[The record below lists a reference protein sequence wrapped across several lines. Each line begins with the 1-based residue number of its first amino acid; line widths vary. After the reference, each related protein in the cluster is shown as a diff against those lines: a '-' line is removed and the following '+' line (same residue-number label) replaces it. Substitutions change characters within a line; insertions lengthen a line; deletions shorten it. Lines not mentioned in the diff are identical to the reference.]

1 MAHDAFLID
10 ALKREDQTGTKQME
24 QQMADFLTGQ
34 KEAFGYEAAFV
45 VSDASKLYYSYAGL
59 NKKIE
64 EVCNAL
70 DILVKDND
78 GMVWTTPVVE
88 KYDALID
95 ELDDL
100 NSRLNR
106 LCVIEYPNGAHVY
119 HYSYCV

>member
-1 MAHDAFLID
+1 MTIQDTTWGKVI
-10 ALKREDQTGTKQME
+10 TW
-24 QQMADFLTGQ
+24 
-34 KEAFGYEAAFV
+34 GYNCEERLRDLRKLNGSFSEHHPNWENMCLR
-45 VSDASKLYYSYAGL
+45 SDML

-64 EVCNAL
+64 EVCNSL

-78 GMVWTTPVVE
+78 GRVWTTPVVE
-88 KYDALID
+88 KYDSLID